1 MNISEFAAKK
11 AKPSEKPYKIFDGG
25 GLYLHVQ
32 PSGSKLWKQKYRF
45 NKKEKVLSFG
55 KYPVVSISEARKR
68 RDNAKQMLAEGFDP
82 SEKKKL
88 DRIAAQTEARQTF
101 GLIAEDYI
109 SNMIAN
115 GAAQGTIKKTKW
127 MLEDIASPL
136 SKRPMRDISS
146 AEILHLLKRVEESGR
161 RETAKRLRG
170 VIGSV
175 FRLAIVTLRA
185 DQDPTIALHGALL
198 APNVKGRSAIIDEAK
213 LGALLCAI
221 DNYDGWPVISLSLN
235 FLMLTCVRPGEVR
248 GATKAEFDLEK
259 ATWRIPAERMKM
271 RQPHEV
277 PLSVQAIDILSEAF
291 TFPGDSKYAFPS
303 LRTIDRPLSDNSFNA
318 ALRRMGYTKEEVTAH
333 GFRVSASSI
342 LNSRG
347 YDGDVVEAVLA
358 HQDKNIIRRTYN
370 RATYWDQRVQLMQEW
385 ADMLDK
391 FRSL

>member
-1 MNISEFAAKK
+1 MNISEFTAKK
-11 AKPSEKPYKIFDGG
+11 AKPSKKPYKIFDGG

-55 KYPVVSISEARKR
+55 KYPVVSISQARKR
-68 RDNAKQMLAEGFDP
+68 RDEAKQSLAEGFDP
-82 SEKKKL
+82 GEKKKL
-88 DRIAAQTEARQTF
+88 AKIAAQTEARQTF
-101 GLIAEDYI
+101 GLVAEDYI
-109 SNMIAN
+109 SNLIAN
-115 GAAQGTIKKTKW
+115 NSAEATIKKTTW
-127 MLEDIASPL
+127 LLLDLASPL
-136 SKRPMRDISS
+136 SKRPMRDITS
-146 AEILHLLKRVEESGR
+146 AELLHLLKKVEESGR

-185 DQDPTIALHGALL
+185 EHDPTIALHGALL
-198 APNVKGRSAIIDEAK
+198 APNVKGRAAIINEPK

-221 DNYDGWPVISLSLN
+221 DNYDGWPVISLALN

-248 GATKAEFDLEK
+248 GAMKAEFNLEK
-259 ATWRIPAERMKM
+259 ATWRIPPERMKM

-277 PLSVQAIDILSEAF
+277 PLSKQAINILGKAF
-291 TFPGDSKYAFPS
+291 SFPGNSRYTFPS
-303 LRTIDRPLSDNSFNA
+303 LRSIDRPLSDNSFNA
-318 ALRRMGYTKEEVTAH
+318 ALRRMGYSKDEVTAH

-342 LNSRG
+342 LNTRG

-385 ADMLDK
+385 GNMLDE
-391 FRSL
+391 FRLM

>member
-1 MNISEFAAKK
+1 MAAD
-11 AKPSEKPYKIFDGG
+11 YIFTFNQ
-25 GLYLHVQ
+25 VAR
-32 PSGSKLWKQKYRF
+32 SFGSK
-45 NKKEKVLSFG
+45 NT
-55 KYPVVSISEARKR
+55 VSTR
-68 RDNAKQMLAEGFDP
+68 
-82 SEKKKL
+82 KKKL

-271 RQPHEV
+271 RQPHEL
-277 PLSVQAIDILSEAF
+277 PLSLQAIDILSEAF

>member
-1 MNISEFAAKK
+1 MNR
-11 AKPSEKPYKIFDGG
+11 
-25 GLYLHVQ
+25 L
-32 PSGSKLWKQKYRF
+32 R
-45 NKKEKVLSFG
+45 
-55 KYPVVSISEARKR
+55 
-68 RDNAKQMLAEGFDP
+68 
-82 SEKKKL
+82 
-88 DRIAAQTEARQTF
+88 
-101 GLIAEDYI
+101 
-109 SNMIAN
+109 
-115 GAAQGTIKKTKW
+115 
-127 MLEDIASPL
+127 IASPL

-277 PLSVQAIDILSEAF
+277 PLSLQAIDILSEAF

-303 LRTIDRPLSDNSFNA
+303 LRTIDRPLSDNSFSVIVSGKSLEIDRFPRTFLFN
-318 ALRRMGYTKEEVTAH
+318 TKTS
-333 GFRVSASSI
+333 FPFY
-342 LNSRG
+342 NN
-347 YDGDVVEAVLA
+347 
-358 HQDKNIIRRTYN
+358 HQDIFFAIIRKIHIICIIRISFL
-370 RATYWDQRVQLMQEW
+370 RV
-385 ADMLDK
+385 
-391 FRSL
+391 